1 MNLGRCLEALD
12 EAIAAATSL
21 GIDTADAA
29 AVRQTARE
37 RARFPGEAYVLA
49 FVGGTGVGKSTL
61 LNALAGEEISSASV
75 RRPTTSEPVA
85 WIPVGKRAELA
96 ELLSW
101 LGVER
106 VREHPA
112 GELGNVAIL
121 DLPDVDSI
129 AAEHRA
135 KVDAVLPRVDAVA
148 WVVDPEKYSDD
159 VAHAQYLRTWPPR
172 IARQIIVLNRADL
185 LSEADAAR
193 VRDDLRAR
201 LQREGVAGP
210 TVVMTRARDGTS
222 GVEDL
227 RTWLA
232 SEVDAKR
239 VVSARLGAA
248 AKDAGRE
255 IARRAGV
262 AEGAVAPL
270 VDASRRERAV
280 DDVARATLAIVDIRG
295 LEKQAVAATRL
306 AARPRGAG
314 PLGLLTSAIYRL
326 AGRARVSAD
335 PAGYLRR
342 WRTRGALAP
351 AIEPLRELL
360 QSALPSVPAAL
371 RARVAELS
379 TPATVERRL
388 AEAIDRTVT
397 IEAAEFRVPTSGVWS
412 VIGFGQWVV
421 TAVLVFAALWFGSL
435 FVLHQPATGSFEVP
449 VLGPVPSPVVLLA
462 GALLAGYVMALL
474 LRLHAGWLGRRW
486 ARRIG
491 ALVTRDVDARVRDA
505 ILTPLDQLDA
515 ARQQLAR
522 AARSLDEECVGALPK
537 P

>member
-1 MNLGRCLEALD
+1 MNLAHCLEALE
-12 EAIAAATSL
+12 EAIAAGTSL
-21 GIDTADAA
+21 GIDTAEAS

-37 RARFPGEAYVLA
+37 RARFPGDTYVLA
-49 FVGGTGVGKSTL
+49 LVGGTGVGKSTL
-61 LNALAGEEISSASV
+61 LNALAGEEISAASA

-85 WIPVGKRAELA
+85 WIPFGKRGELA
-96 ELLSW
+96 ELLAW
-101 LGVER
+101 LGVKSQ
-106 VREHPA
+106 REHPA
-112 GELGNVAIL
+112 QGLGNVAIL

-159 VAHAQYLRTWPPR
+159 VAHAGYLRMWAPR

-185 LSEADAAR
+185 LSAADATR

-201 LQREGVAGP
+201 LGREGVAGA
-210 TVVMTRARDGTS
+210 TVVLTRARDGAA

-227 RTWLA
+227 RQWLA
-232 SEVDAKR
+232 TEVDAKR
-239 VVSARLGAA
+239 VVTDRLGAA
-248 AKDAGRE
+248 AGDAGRE
-255 IARRAGV
+255 IARRAGI
-262 AEGAVAPL
+262 AAGAVAPL
-270 VDASRRERAV
+270 VDAARRERAMN
-280 DDVARATLAIVDIRG
+280 DVARATLAIVDIRG

-314 PLGLLTSAIYRL
+314 PLGHLTSAIYRL

-371 RARVAELS
+371 RGRVAELS
-379 TPATVERRL
+379 APATVERRL
-388 AEAIDRTVT
+388 AEAIDRTVG
-397 IEAAEFRVPTSGVWS
+397 IESAEFRVPTSGVWS

-421 TAVLVFAALWFGSL
+421 TAVLIFAAIWFGSL

-449 VLGPVPSPVVLLA
+449 ILGPVPSPVVLLA
-462 GALLAGYVMALL
+462 GALLAGYLMALL

-491 ALVTRDVDARVRDA
+491 ALVTRDVDTRAREA
-505 ILTPLDQLDA
+505 ILAPLDQLDA

-522 AARSLDEECVGALPK
+522 AAKALEECA
-537 P
+537 